1 MPIQIKPVI
10 WEVPENIKAFSTT
23 RIGGYSKG
31 EYKDSN
37 LSLDVGDEQT
47 HVKKNRRDIKKTL
60 NLNNGT
66 LLDEANT

>member
-47 HVKKNRRDIKKTL
+47 HVKKK
-60 NLNNGT
+60 
-66 LLDEANT
+66 